1 MFGRRASGHLGF
13 PKYWR
18 NPGGGYNPE
27 NSISRACAHPE
38 RRVVTTDWTLLSEA
52 PRRSVCAHARDINDR
67 AHIKRIAE
75 QLHLLLDDSCASTPV
90 I

>member
-18 NPGGGYNPE
+18 NPGGEYNPE

-38 RRVVTTDWTLLSEA
+38 RRVVTTDWTKVRDFQYVRMRAILTNVDIRLL
-52 PRRSVCAHARDINDR
+52 
-67 AHIKRIAE
+67 
-75 QLHLLLDDSCASTPV
+75 
-90 I
+90 